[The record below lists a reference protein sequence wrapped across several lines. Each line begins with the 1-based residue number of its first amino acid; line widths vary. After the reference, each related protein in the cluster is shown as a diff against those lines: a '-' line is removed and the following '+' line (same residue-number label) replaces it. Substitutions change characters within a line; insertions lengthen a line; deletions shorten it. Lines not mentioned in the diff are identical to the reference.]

1 MILYK
6 KQAPLRIKRVPAP
19 QPPFWCATSVSPYGS
34 RRAEPVAIDY
44 IALRASSADKL
55 EVTVTENA
63 KDELERARFVE
74 EPVLIDAAETAE
86 AVFRRG
92 EEVLEFC
99 DANQRAAL
107 YLTSTHGVLPR
118 REVDVVIAAWP
129 LELARLEEL
138 LASAT
143 RFGVAVPVIFPVTTD
158 LESLETLADL
168 ARKYGAKFFAGINV
182 EVEATAKQAIAGR
195 LDLGHEDDRYATLF
209 HAEVEP
215 IHLATE
221 RHVAALAHERA
232 MADFILPPG
241 WTERSNW
248 NASVLL
254 NLVAS
259 RMFAMELDLDLA
271 GSIARS
277 ARLLAELDKPVA
289 RVAAAA
295 SVSIIGGLDET
306 SAEMLTEWIRGEEPS
321 FAAFVD
327 EQWRLRRG

>member
-19 QPPFWCATSVSPYGS
+19 QPPFWGATSVSPYGA

-44 IALRASSADKL
+44 IALRASSTDKL

-63 KDELERARFVE
+63 KDELERAKFLE
-74 EPVLIDAAETAE
+74 SPVLIDAAEAAE

-99 DANQRAAL
+99 EANQRAAL
-107 YLTSTHGVLPR
+107 YLTSTRGVLPR
-118 REVDVVIAAWP
+118 RETDVVIAAWP
-129 LELARLEEL
+129 LELPRLEEL
-138 LASAT
+138 FASAT
-143 RFGVAVPVIFPVTTD
+143 RFGVAVPIVFPITTD
-158 LESLETLADL
+158 LDALEALADL
-168 ARKYGAKFFAGINV
+168 AKKYNAAFLAGVSV
-182 EVEATAKQAIAGR
+182 EVEATAKQSIAQSM
-195 LDLGHEDDRYATLF
+195 DLAHDDDRYAVLF

-215 IHLATE
+215 VHLATE
-221 RHVAALAHERA
+221 RHIAALAHERGL
-232 MADFILPPG
+232 ADFILPPR
-241 WTERSNW
+241 WNERSNW

-254 NLVAS
+254 NLIAS

-277 ARLLAELDKPVA
+277 ARVLAELDKPVA

-306 SAEMLTEWIRGEEPS
+306 SAGILTEWIGGGEPS
-321 FAAFVD
+321 FAEFVN
-327 EQWRLRRG
+327 EQWRLARR